1 MEECEYCGEELEKGR
16 GKMLVRQSGE
26 RVFFCS
32 GKCEKNYQK
41 NRKHRYTDK
50 QKKEE

>member
-1 MEECEYCGEELEKGR
+1 MVECEYCGDEVNKTE

-41 NRKHRYTDK
+41 NRQHRYADK
-50 QKKEE
+50 DE